1 MVRYRNL
8 QAAIP
13 YVLPGALLVFVFIYL
28 PVVMSFAF
36 SLYRWSAFSVKK
48 VYVGFAYYHR
58 LLSDPIF
65 YTALQNN
72 GLYAVISIVCQV
84 GLGLVLA
91 AILEE
96 KLFRKHQPFFRTVY
110 FVPSVIS
117 FTVIGLLW
125 QMLYN
130 PDIGIVNAAL
140 RGVGLEVLALG
151 WLGDSRVAIY
161 AVIAVSQWQYTG
173 YIMMLFLVAIQK
185 IPPELYEAAMIDG
198 ANRVQSFFHVT
209 VPQVKAMIVVN
220 MAITV
225 IGAFK
230 VFDEIYIMTG
240 GGPGRS
246 TEVLATYLY
255 RSAFRNDEMGFA
267 NAIGCVIFLLT
278 FALSVL
284 QLRLSRV
291 GRVE

>member
-1 MVRYRNL
+1 V
-8 QAAIP
+8 
-13 YVLPGALLVFVFIYL
+13 VLSFV
-28 PVVMSFAF
+28 F
-36 SLYRWSAFSVKK
+36 SLYRWSSFSVNK
-48 VYVGFAYYHR
+48 VYVGFRYYGR

-72 GLYAVISIVCQV
+72 ALYAVISIVCQV
-84 GLGLVLA
+84 GVGLILA

-96 KLFRKHQPFFRTVY
+96 KVFRKYQPFFRTVY

-130 PDIGIVNAAL
+130 PDIGILNAAL
-140 RGVGLEVLALG
+140 RGIGLGRFALG
-151 WLGDSRVAIY
+151 WLGDSRLAIY

-198 ANRVQSFFHVT
+198 ANRAQSFRHVT

-230 VFDEIYIMTG
+230 VFDEVYIMTG

-267 NAIGCVIFLLT
+267 NAIGCVIFLMT

-284 QLRLSRV
+284 QLRLSRI
-291 GRVE
+291 GRIE